1 MNGSS
6 GPGGQEVNGRKVGR
20 REVEG
25 IRVSFLVGLGEEGFG
40 RSGIDVGMGDRRIF
54 KPRVVVDVNDVV
66 GISVE
71 VDSAGG

>member
-6 GPGGQEVNGRKVGR
+6 GPGGQEVNGRKVGG

-25 IRVSFLVGLGEEGFG
+25 IRVSLLVGLGEEGFG

-54 KPRVVVDVNDVV
+54 KAGVVVDVNDVV